1 MGDQPCSSAEARRFD
16 FWLGEWDLTWPA
28 EQAGG
33 EPGQTMTGTNHIAR
47 LFGPCVIEENFSTD
61 DGSFLGHSLS
71 VYDEKTSTWRQT
83 WVDSQ
88 GSYLWFTGGMH
99 GDDMVLATEPGTD
112 EEGRI
117 IVNRMVFT
125 DITPDSLYWQW
136 QKSTDA
142 GDTWSDLWTITYKR
156 RV

>member
-1 MGDQPCSSAEARRFD
+1 MD
-16 FWLGEWDLTWPA
+16 
-28 EQAGG
+28 
-33 EPGQTMTGTNHIAR
+33 
-47 LFGPCVIEENFSTD
+47 
-61 DGSFLGHSLS
+61 
-71 VYDEKTSTWRQT
+71 
-83 WVDSQ
+83 
-88 GSYLWFTGGMH
+88 
-99 GDDMVLATEPGTD
+99 GDDMVLVTEPGTD